1 MFRQVP
7 VTNSSAAFVKRFIF
21 LRKQSQNQY
30 HNSSDA
36 PVPSVRQVQLHQQM
50 LEREAEAQRD
60 RRRKKERLRK
70 QQRQNQRTNEKTQI
84 NYSSPIKNK
93 QKDDELEF

>member
-1 MFRQVP
+1 MIKINIDSDNEGKLKLAVQGHVIPDWVYENSQVEHEHQ
-7 VTNSSAAFVKRFIF
+7 R
-21 LRKQSQNQY
+21 
-30 HNSSDA
+30 
-36 PVPSVRQVQLHQQM
+36 VRQVQLHQQM